1 MAGVNR
7 VILIGNLGREPEI
20 RSFEGGVKK
29 ASFPLATT
37 ETYRNREG
45 ERTEHTEWH
54 NLILWRG
61 LAEIAEKYLH
71 KGSSIYVEGR
81 IRSRSWEDP
90 SGQKK
95 YITEVEVL
103 NMVMLGGKRDE
114 GNGASAQPPE
124 VDSGE
129 VSEDDLPF

>member
-81 IRSRSWEDP
+81 IRSRSWDDP
-90 SGQKK
+90 NGQKK

-114 GNGASAQPPE
+114 GNGASAQAPE
-124 VDSGE
+124 VESGE